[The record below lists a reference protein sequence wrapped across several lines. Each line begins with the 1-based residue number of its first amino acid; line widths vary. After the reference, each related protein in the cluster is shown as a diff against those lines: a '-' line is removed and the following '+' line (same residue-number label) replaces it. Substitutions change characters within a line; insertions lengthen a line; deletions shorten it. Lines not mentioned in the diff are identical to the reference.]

1 MSTLH
6 TRADPYSL
14 QSVVAM
20 AAGFIDGLQSV
31 PNPVLR
37 ERNSLLIE
45 RVDGATILKV
55 RKQVR

>member
-1 MSTLH
+1 
-6 TRADPYSL
+6 
-14 QSVVAM
+14 M